1 MRKSD
6 RIQKILD
13 VVLTEGNAT
22 VDYLA
27 DILRVSKVTIR
38 RDLQTLCSNSDYP
51 IKKVRGGV
59 MYAIEKL
66 GFDPSEVIEWAKRDL
81 LALQNGG
88 VDGVIF
94 SNEFSLPYLTKVP
107 IVTVA
112 TMARIIGELIPH
124 IKVPFGV
131 DVLWDPIATID
142 LAVATGAKFVRE
154 VFSGVYASDFGLWN
168 LNYGEIARHRKY
180 VGAQEVKMLFNVV
193 PESAKYLA
201 EREILQIVKTT
212 LFNHRPDALCVSGLT
227 AGSPVDLNTLLSKI
241 TDTTSWLTFACPVDL
256 NTLLSV
262 KEMASQ
268 VGVAVFANTGVTI
281 HNVDKVLEVADGAIV
296 GTAFKYEGKFEN
308 HVDEKRVREFMEKV
322 HSLRRNVLPREAP

>member
-22 VDYLA
+22 LDYLA
-27 DILRVSKVTIR
+27 DILGVSKVTIR

-66 GFDPSEVIEWAKRDL
+66 GFEPSEVIEWAKRDL
-81 LALQNGG
+81 LSLQNGG

-227 AGSPVDLNTLLSKI
+227 AGSPVDLNTLLS
-241 TDTTSWLTFACPVDL
+241 
-256 NTLLSV
+256 V
-262 KEMASQ
+262 KDMASQ
-268 VGVAVFANTGVTI
+268 VGVAVFANTGVTV
-281 HNVDKVLEVADGAIV
+281 HNVDKMLEVADGAIV

-322 HSLRRNVLPREAP
+322 HSLRKNISLHETP

>member
-27 DILRVSKVTIR
+27 DILGVSKVTIR
-38 RDLQTLCSNSDYP
+38 RDLQTLCSDSDYP

-66 GFDPSEVIEWAKRDL
+66 GFEPSEVIEWAKRDL
-81 LALQNGG
+81 LSLQNGG

-227 AGSPVDLNTLLSKI
+227 AGSPVDLNTLLS
-241 TDTTSWLTFACPVDL
+241 
-256 NTLLSV
+256 V
-262 KEMASQ
+262 KDMASQ
-268 VGVAVFANTGVTI
+268 VGVAVFANTGVTV
-281 HNVDKVLEVADGAIV
+281 HNVDKMLEVADGAIV

-322 HSLRRNVLPREAP
+322 HSLRKNISLHETP

>member
-1 MRKSD
+1 MSSRNWLKEVFGLEKPIIGMCHLLPLPGD
-6 RIQKILD
+6 PFYK
-13 VVLTEGNAT
+13 EGS
-22 VDYLA
+22 L
-27 DILRVSKVTIR
+27 
-38 RDLQTLCSNSDYP
+38 
-51 IKKVRGGV
+51 
-59 MYAIEKL
+59 
-66 GFDPSEVIEWAKRDL
+66 SEVIEWAKRDL
-81 LALQNGG
+81 LSLQNGG

-227 AGSPVDLNTLLSKI
+227 AGSPVDLNTLLS
-241 TDTTSWLTFACPVDL
+241 
-256 NTLLSV
+256 V
-262 KEMASQ
+262 KDMASQ
-268 VGVAVFANTGVTI
+268 VGVAVFANTGVTV
-281 HNVDKVLEVADGAIV
+281 HNVDKMLEVADGAIV

>member
-1 MRKSD
+1 MSSRNWLKEVFGLEKPIIGMCHLLPLPGD
-6 RIQKILD
+6 PFYK
-13 VVLTEGNAT
+13 EGS
-22 VDYLA
+22 L
-27 DILRVSKVTIR
+27 
-38 RDLQTLCSNSDYP
+38 
-51 IKKVRGGV
+51 
-59 MYAIEKL
+59 
-66 GFDPSEVIEWAKRDL
+66 SEVIEWAKRDL
-81 LALQNGG
+81 LSLQNGG

-227 AGSPVDLNTLLSKI
+227 AGSPVDLNTLLS
-241 TDTTSWLTFACPVDL
+241 
-256 NTLLSV
+256 V

-322 HSLRRNVLPREAP
+322 HSLRKNISLHETP

>member
-1 MRKSD
+1 MSSRNWLKEVFGLEKPIIGMCHLLPLPGD
-6 RIQKILD
+6 PFYK
-13 VVLTEGNAT
+13 EGS
-22 VDYLA
+22 L
-27 DILRVSKVTIR
+27 
-38 RDLQTLCSNSDYP
+38 
-51 IKKVRGGV
+51 
-59 MYAIEKL
+59 
-66 GFDPSEVIEWAKRDL
+66 SEVIEWAKRDL
-81 LALQNGG
+81 LSLQNGG

-227 AGSPVDLNTLLSKI
+227 AGSPVDLNTLLS
-241 TDTTSWLTFACPVDL
+241 
-256 NTLLSV
+256 V

-268 VGVAVFANTGVTI
+268 VGVAVFANTGVTV
-281 HNVDKVLEVADGAIV
+281 HNVDKMLEVADGAIV

-322 HSLRRNVLPREAP
+322 HFLRRNVLPREAP

>member
-1 MRKSD
+1 MSSRNWLKEVFGLEKPIIGMCHLLPLPGD
-6 RIQKILD
+6 PFYK
-13 VVLTEGNAT
+13 EGS
-22 VDYLA
+22 L
-27 DILRVSKVTIR
+27 
-38 RDLQTLCSNSDYP
+38 
-51 IKKVRGGV
+51 
-59 MYAIEKL
+59 
-66 GFDPSEVIEWAKRDL
+66 SEVIEWAKRDL

-124 IKVPFGV
+124 MKVPFGV

-227 AGSPVDLNTLLSKI
+227 AGSPVDLNTLLS
-241 TDTTSWLTFACPVDL
+241 
-256 NTLLSV
+256 V
-262 KEMASQ
+262 KEMAFQ
-268 VGVAVFANTGVTI
+268 VGVAVFANTGVTV
-281 HNVDKVLEVADGAIV
+281 HNVDKMLEVADGAIV

-322 HSLRRNVLPREAP
+322 HSLRKNVLPREAP

>member
-1 MRKSD
+1 MIAFK
-6 RIQKILD
+6 KILD

-27 DILRVSKVTIR
+27 DILGVSKVTIR
-38 RDLQTLCSNSDYP
+38 RDLQTLCSNNDYP

-66 GFDPSEVIEWAKRDL
+66 GFEPSEVIEWAKRDL

-227 AGSPVDLNTLLSKI
+227 AGSPVDLNTLLS
-241 TDTTSWLTFACPVDL
+241 
-256 NTLLSV
+256 V
-262 KEMASQ
+262 KDMASQ
-268 VGVAVFANTGVTI
+268 VGVAVFANTGVTV
-281 HNVDKVLEVADGAIV
+281 HNVDKMLEVADGAIV

-322 HSLRRNVLPREAP
+322 HSLRKNISLHETP

>member
-27 DILRVSKVTIR
+27 DILGVSKVTIR
-38 RDLQTLCSNSDYP
+38 RDLQILCSNSDYP

-66 GFDPSEVIEWAKRDL
+66 GFEPSEVIEWAKRDL

-227 AGSPVDLNTLLSKI
+227 AGSPVDLNTLLS
-241 TDTTSWLTFACPVDL
+241 
-256 NTLLSV
+256 V

-322 HSLRRNVLPREAP
+322 HSLRKNISLHETP

>member
-27 DILRVSKVTIR
+27 DILGVSKVTIR

-66 GFDPSEVIEWAKRDL
+66 GFEPSEVIEWAKRDL

-124 IKVPFGV
+124 MKVPFGV

-201 EREILQIVKTT
+201 EREVLQIVKTT

-227 AGSPVDLNTLLSKI
+227 AGSPVDLNTLLS
-241 TDTTSWLTFACPVDL
+241 
-256 NTLLSV
+256 V

-268 VGVAVFANTGVTI
+268 VGVAVFANTGVTV
-281 HNVDKVLEVADGAIV
+281 HNVDKMLEVADGAIV

-322 HSLRRNVLPREAP
+322 HSLRKNISLHEAP

>member
-27 DILRVSKVTIR
+27 DILGVSKVTIR

-66 GFDPSEVIEWAKRDL
+66 GFEPSEVIEWAKRDL
-81 LALQNGG
+81 LSLQNGG

-227 AGSPVDLNTLLSKI
+227 AGSPVDLNTLLS
-241 TDTTSWLTFACPVDL
+241 
-256 NTLLSV
+256 V

-322 HSLRRNVLPREAP
+322 HSLRKNVLPREAP

>member
-1 MRKSD
+1 MSSRNWLKEVFGLEKPIIGMCHLLPLPGD
-6 RIQKILD
+6 PFYK
-13 VVLTEGNAT
+13 EGS
-22 VDYLA
+22 L
-27 DILRVSKVTIR
+27 
-38 RDLQTLCSNSDYP
+38 
-51 IKKVRGGV
+51 
-59 MYAIEKL
+59 
-66 GFDPSEVIEWAKRDL
+66 SEVIEWAKRDL
-81 LALQNGG
+81 LSLQNGG

-227 AGSPVDLNTLLSKI
+227 AGSPVDLNTLLS
-241 TDTTSWLTFACPVDL
+241 
-256 NTLLSV
+256 V

>member
-1 MRKSD
+1 MSSRNWLKEVFGLEKPIIGMCHLLPLPGD
-6 RIQKILD
+6 PFYK
-13 VVLTEGNAT
+13 EGS
-22 VDYLA
+22 L
-27 DILRVSKVTIR
+27 
-38 RDLQTLCSNSDYP
+38 
-51 IKKVRGGV
+51 
-59 MYAIEKL
+59 
-66 GFDPSEVIEWAKRDL
+66 SEVIEWAKRDL
-81 LALQNGG
+81 LSLQNGG

-227 AGSPVDLNTLLSKI
+227 AGSPVDLNTLLS
-241 TDTTSWLTFACPVDL
+241 
-256 NTLLSV
+256 V

-268 VGVAVFANTGVTI
+268 VGVAVFANTGVTV
-281 HNVDKVLEVADGAIV
+281 HNVDKMLEVADGAIV

-322 HSLRRNVLPREAP
+322 HSLRKNISLHETP

>member
-1 MRKSD
+1 
-6 RIQKILD
+6 
-13 VVLTEGNAT
+13 
-22 VDYLA
+22 
-27 DILRVSKVTIR
+27 
-38 RDLQTLCSNSDYP
+38 
-51 IKKVRGGV
+51 

-66 GFDPSEVIEWAKRDL
+66 GFEPSEVIEWAKRDL
-81 LALQNGG
+81 LSLQNGG

-227 AGSPVDLNTLLSKI
+227 AGSPVDLNTLLS
-241 TDTTSWLTFACPVDL
+241 
-256 NTLLSV
+256 V
-262 KEMASQ
+262 KDMASQ
-268 VGVAVFANTGVTI
+268 VGVAVFANTGVTV
-281 HNVDKVLEVADGAIV
+281 HNVDKMLEVADGAIV

-322 HSLRRNVLPREAP
+322 HSLRKNISLHETP

>member
-1 MRKSD
+1 MRESD

-27 DILRVSKVTIR
+27 DILGVSKVTIR
-38 RDLQTLCSNSDYP
+38 RDLQTLCSNDDYP

-66 GFDPSEVIEWAKRDL
+66 GFEPSEVIEWAKRDL
-81 LALQNGG
+81 LSLQNGG

-227 AGSPVDLNTLLSKI
+227 AGSPVDLNTLLS
-241 TDTTSWLTFACPVDL
+241 
-256 NTLLSV
+256 V

-268 VGVAVFANTGVTI
+268 VGVTVFANTGVTV
-281 HNVDKVLEVADGAIV
+281 HNVDKMLEVADGAIV

-322 HSLRRNVLPREAP
+322 HSLRKNISLHETP

>member
-1 MRKSD
+1 MSSGNWLKEVFGLEKPIIGMCHLLPLPGD
-6 RIQKILD
+6 PFYK
-13 VVLTEGNAT
+13 EGS
-22 VDYLA
+22 L
-27 DILRVSKVTIR
+27 
-38 RDLQTLCSNSDYP
+38 
-51 IKKVRGGV
+51 
-59 MYAIEKL
+59 
-66 GFDPSEVIEWAKRDL
+66 SEVIEWAKRDL
-81 LALQNGG
+81 LSLQNGG

-94 SNEFSLPYLTKVP
+94 SNEFSLPYLTKVST
-107 IVTVA
+107 VTVA

-180 VGAQEVKMLFNVV
+180 VGAQEVRMFFNVV

-227 AGSPVDLNTLLSKI
+227 AGSPVDLNTLLR
-241 TDTTSWLTFACPVDL
+241 
-256 NTLLSV
+256 V

-268 VGVAVFANTGVTI
+268 VGVPVFANTGVTV
-281 HNVDKVLEVADGAIV
+281 HNVDKVLEVADGAVV

-322 HSLRRNVLPREAP
+322 HSLRKNVLPREAP

>member
-1 MRKSD
+1 MSSRNWLKEVFGLEKPIIGMCHLLPLPGD
-6 RIQKILD
+6 PFYK
-13 VVLTEGNAT
+13 EGS
-22 VDYLA
+22 L
-27 DILRVSKVTIR
+27 
-38 RDLQTLCSNSDYP
+38 
-51 IKKVRGGV
+51 
-59 MYAIEKL
+59 
-66 GFDPSEVIEWAKRDL
+66 SEVIEWAKRDL

-227 AGSPVDLNTLLSKI
+227 AGSPVDLNTLLS
-241 TDTTSWLTFACPVDL
+241 
-256 NTLLSV
+256 V

-268 VGVAVFANTGVTI
+268 VGVAVFANTGVTV
-281 HNVDKVLEVADGAIV
+281 HNVDKMLEVADGAIV

-322 HSLRRNVLPREAP
+322 HSLRKNVLPREAP

>member
-1 MRKSD
+1 MASGNWLKEVFGLEKPIIGMCHLLPLPGD
-6 RIQKILD
+6 PFYK
-13 VVLTEGNAT
+13 EGS
-22 VDYLA
+22 L
-27 DILRVSKVTIR
+27 
-38 RDLQTLCSNSDYP
+38 
-51 IKKVRGGV
+51 
-59 MYAIEKL
+59 
-66 GFDPSEVIEWAKRDL
+66 SEVIEWAKRDL

-124 IKVPFGV
+124 MKVPFGV

-227 AGSPVDLNTLLSKI
+227 AGSPVDLNTLLS
-241 TDTTSWLTFACPVDL
+241 
-256 NTLLSV
+256 V
-262 KEMASQ
+262 KEMAFQ
-268 VGVAVFANTGVTI
+268 VGVAVFANTGVTV
-281 HNVDKVLEVADGAIV
+281 HNVDKMLEVADGAIV

-322 HSLRRNVLPREAP
+322 HSLRKNVLPREAS

>member
-27 DILRVSKVTIR
+27 DILGVSKLTIH

-227 AGSPVDLNTLLSKI
+227 AGSPVDLNTLLS
-241 TDTTSWLTFACPVDL
+241 
-256 NTLLSV
+256 V
-262 KEMASQ
+262 KEIASQ
-268 VGVAVFANTGVTI
+268 VGVAVFANTGVTV
-281 HNVDKVLEVADGAIV
+281 HNVDKMLEVADGAIV

-322 HSLRRNVLPREAP
+322 HSLRKNVLPREAP

>member
-27 DILRVSKVTIR
+27 DILGVSKVTIR
-38 RDLQTLCSNSDYP
+38 RDLQTLCSNGDYP

-66 GFDPSEVIEWAKRDL
+66 GFEPSEVIEWAKRDL
-81 LALQNGG
+81 LSLQNGG

-227 AGSPVDLNTLLSKI
+227 AGSPVDLNTLLS
-241 TDTTSWLTFACPVDL
+241 
-256 NTLLSV
+256 V

-268 VGVAVFANTGVTI
+268 VGVPVFANTGVTV
-281 HNVDKVLEVADGAIV
+281 HNVDKMLEVADGAIV

-322 HSLRRNVLPREAP
+322 HSLRKNISLHETP

>member
-27 DILRVSKVTIR
+27 DILRVSKLTIH
-38 RDLQTLCSNSDYP
+38 RDLQILCSNSDYP

-66 GFDPSEVIEWAKRDL
+66 GFEPSEVIEWAKRDL
-81 LALQNGG
+81 LSLQNGG

-227 AGSPVDLNTLLSKI
+227 AGSPVDLNTLLS
-241 TDTTSWLTFACPVDL
+241 
-256 NTLLSV
+256 V

>member
-1 MRKSD
+1 MSSRNWLKEVFGLEKPIIGMCHLLPLPGD
-6 RIQKILD
+6 PFYK
-13 VVLTEGNAT
+13 EGS
-22 VDYLA
+22 L
-27 DILRVSKVTIR
+27 
-38 RDLQTLCSNSDYP
+38 
-51 IKKVRGGV
+51 
-59 MYAIEKL
+59 
-66 GFDPSEVIEWAKRDL
+66 SEVIEWAKRDL
-81 LALQNGG
+81 LSLQNGG

-227 AGSPVDLNTLLSKI
+227 AGSPVDLNTLLS
-241 TDTTSWLTFACPVDL
+241 
-256 NTLLSV
+256 V

-322 HSLRRNVLPREAP
+322 HSLRLSEKERFASRGTISR

>member
-1 MRKSD
+1 MASGNWLKEVFGLEKPIIGMCHLLPLPGD
-6 RIQKILD
+6 PFYK
-13 VVLTEGNAT
+13 EGS
-22 VDYLA
+22 L
-27 DILRVSKVTIR
+27 
-38 RDLQTLCSNSDYP
+38 
-51 IKKVRGGV
+51 
-59 MYAIEKL
+59 
-66 GFDPSEVIEWAKRDL
+66 SEVIEWAKRDL

-227 AGSPVDLNTLLSKI
+227 AGSPVDLNTLLS
-241 TDTTSWLTFACPVDL
+241 
-256 NTLLSV
+256 V
-262 KEMASQ
+262 KEMAFQ
-268 VGVAVFANTGVTI
+268 VGVAVFANTGVTV
-281 HNVDKVLEVADGAIV
+281 HNVDKMLEVADGAIV

-322 HSLRRNVLPREAP
+322 HSLRRNVLPREAS

>member
-1 MRKSD
+1 MASGNWLKEVFGLEKPIIGMCHLLPLPGD
-6 RIQKILD
+6 PFYK
-13 VVLTEGNAT
+13 EGS
-22 VDYLA
+22 L
-27 DILRVSKVTIR
+27 
-38 RDLQTLCSNSDYP
+38 
-51 IKKVRGGV
+51 
-59 MYAIEKL
+59 
-66 GFDPSEVIEWAKRDL
+66 SEVIEWAKRDL

-227 AGSPVDLNTLLSKI
+227 AGSPVDLNTLLS
-241 TDTTSWLTFACPVDL
+241 
-256 NTLLSV
+256 V

-268 VGVAVFANTGVTI
+268 VGVAVFANTGVTV
-281 HNVDKVLEVADGAIV
+281 HNVDKMLEVADGAIV

-322 HSLRRNVLPREAP
+322 HSLRKNISLHETP

>member
-1 MRKSD
+1 
-6 RIQKILD
+6 
-13 VVLTEGNAT
+13 
-22 VDYLA
+22 
-27 DILRVSKVTIR
+27 
-38 RDLQTLCSNSDYP
+38 
-51 IKKVRGGV
+51 
-59 MYAIEKL
+59 
-66 GFDPSEVIEWAKRDL
+66 
-81 LALQNGG
+81 
-88 VDGVIF
+88 VIF

-227 AGSPVDLNTLLSKI
+227 AGSPVDLNTLLS
-241 TDTTSWLTFACPVDL
+241 
-256 NTLLSV
+256 V
-262 KEMASQ
+262 KDMASQ
-268 VGVAVFANTGVTI
+268 VGVAVFANTGVTV
-281 HNVDKVLEVADGAIV
+281 HNVDKMLEVADGAIV

-322 HSLRRNVLPREAP
+322 HSLRKNISLHETP

>member
-27 DILRVSKVTIR
+27 DILGVSKVTIR

-66 GFDPSEVIEWAKRDL
+66 GFEPSEVIEWAKRDL

-227 AGSPVDLNTLLSKI
+227 AGSPVDLNTLLS
-241 TDTTSWLTFACPVDL
+241 
-256 NTLLSV
+256 V
-262 KEMASQ
+262 KEIASQ
-268 VGVAVFANTGVTI
+268 VGVAVFANTGVTV
-281 HNVDKVLEVADGAIV
+281 HNVDKMLEVADGAIV

-322 HSLRRNVLPREAP
+322 HSLRKNVLPREAP

>member
-1 MRKSD
+1 MASGNWLKEVFGLEKPIIGMCHLLPLPGD
-6 RIQKILD
+6 PFYK
-13 VVLTEGNAT
+13 EG
-22 VDYLA
+22 
-27 DILRVSKVTIR
+27 S
-38 RDLQTLCSNSDYP
+38 
-51 IKKVRGGV
+51 
-59 MYAIEKL
+59 L
-66 GFDPSEVIEWAKRDL
+66 GEVIEWAKRDL
-81 LALQNGG
+81 LSLQNGG

-201 EREILQIVKTT
+201 EREVLQIVKTT

-227 AGSPVDLNTLLSKI
+227 AGSPVDLNTLLS
-241 TDTTSWLTFACPVDL
+241 
-256 NTLLSV
+256 V

-268 VGVAVFANTGVTI
+268 VGVPVFANTGVTV

-322 HSLRRNVLPREAP
+322 HSLRKNISLHETP

>member
-27 DILRVSKVTIR
+27 DILGVSKVTIR

-66 GFDPSEVIEWAKRDL
+66 GFEPSEVIEWAKRDL

-227 AGSPVDLNTLLSKI
+227 AGSPVDLNTLLS
-241 TDTTSWLTFACPVDL
+241 
-256 NTLLSV
+256 V

-268 VGVAVFANTGVTI
+268 VGVAVFANTGVTV
-281 HNVDKVLEVADGAIV
+281 HNVDKMLEVADGAIV

-322 HSLRRNVLPREAP
+322 HSLRKNVLPREAP

>member
-27 DILRVSKVTIR
+27 DILGVSKVTIR

-66 GFDPSEVIEWAKRDL
+66 GFEPSEVIEWAKRDL
-81 LALQNGG
+81 LSLQNGG

-227 AGSPVDLNTLLSKI
+227 AGSPVDLNTLLS
-241 TDTTSWLTFACPVDL
+241 
-256 NTLLSV
+256 V
-262 KEMASQ
+262 KDMASQ
-268 VGVAVFANTGVTI
+268 VGVAVFANTGVTV
-281 HNVDKVLEVADGAIV
+281 HNVDKMLEVADGAIV

-322 HSLRRNVLPREAP
+322 HSLRKNISLHETP

>member
-1 MRKSD
+1 MSSRNWLKEVFGLEKPIIGMCHLLPLPGD
-6 RIQKILD
+6 PFYK
-13 VVLTEGNAT
+13 EGS
-22 VDYLA
+22 L
-27 DILRVSKVTIR
+27 
-38 RDLQTLCSNSDYP
+38 
-51 IKKVRGGV
+51 
-59 MYAIEKL
+59 
-66 GFDPSEVIEWAKRDL
+66 SEVIEWAKRDL
-81 LALQNGG
+81 LSLQNGG

-154 VFSGVYASDFGLWN
+154 VFPGVYASDFGLWN

-227 AGSPVDLNTLLSKI
+227 AGSPVDLN
-241 TDTTSWLTFACPVDL
+241 A
-256 NTLLSV
+256 LLSV
-262 KEMASQ
+262 KDMASQ
-268 VGVAVFANTGVTI
+268 VGVAVFANTGVTV
-281 HNVDKVLEVADGAIV
+281 HNVDKMLEVADGAIV

-322 HSLRRNVLPREAP
+322 HSLRKNISLHETP

>member
-27 DILRVSKVTIR
+27 DILGVSKVTIR

-66 GFDPSEVIEWAKRDL
+66 GFEPSEVIEWAKRDL
-81 LALQNGG
+81 LSLQNGG

-227 AGSPVDLNTLLSKI
+227 AGSPVDLNTLLS
-241 TDTTSWLTFACPVDL
+241 
-256 NTLLSV
+256 V

>member
-1 MRKSD
+1 MASGNWLKEVFGLEKPIIGMCHLLPLPGD
-6 RIQKILD
+6 PFYK
-13 VVLTEGNAT
+13 EGS
-22 VDYLA
+22 L
-27 DILRVSKVTIR
+27 
-38 RDLQTLCSNSDYP
+38 
-51 IKKVRGGV
+51 
-59 MYAIEKL
+59 
-66 GFDPSEVIEWAKRDL
+66 SEVIEWAKRDL
-81 LALQNGG
+81 LSLQNGG

-227 AGSPVDLNTLLSKI
+227 AGSPVDLNTLLS
-241 TDTTSWLTFACPVDL
+241 
-256 NTLLSV
+256 V

-268 VGVAVFANTGVTI
+268 VGVAVFANTGVTV
-281 HNVDKVLEVADGAIV
+281 HNVDKMLEVADGAIV

>member
-27 DILRVSKVTIR
+27 DILGVSKVTIR

-66 GFDPSEVIEWAKRDL
+66 GFEPSEVIEWAKRDL
-81 LALQNGG
+81 LSLQNGG

-124 IKVPFGV
+124 MKVPFGV

-201 EREILQIVKTT
+201 EREVLQIVKTT

-227 AGSPVDLNTLLSKI
+227 AGSPVDLNTLLS
-241 TDTTSWLTFACPVDL
+241 
-256 NTLLSV
+256 V

-268 VGVAVFANTGVTI
+268 VGVAVFANTGVTV
-281 HNVDKVLEVADGAIV
+281 HNVDKMLEVADGAIV

-322 HSLRRNVLPREAP
+322 HSLRKNISLHEAP